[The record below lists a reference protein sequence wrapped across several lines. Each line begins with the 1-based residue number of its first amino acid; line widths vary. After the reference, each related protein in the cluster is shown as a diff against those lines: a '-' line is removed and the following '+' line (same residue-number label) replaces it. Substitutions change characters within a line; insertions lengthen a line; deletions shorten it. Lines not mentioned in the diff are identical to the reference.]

1 MVWIC
6 WKWVLLVFECLKTP
20 LIQPCF
26 WKIYLLGTDF
36 WVGRFFFPFSIWKM
50 LLPVSSRMASPKE
63 KAGVTLIS
71 VPCQKCGFFNLDA
84 LSLVLSHWW
93 WRTLFT
99 VFTKYGKLWPKFLQ
113 MLFSVPSSLL
123 SCGETGLPHMRLHG
137 VSHRPLML
145 ISVYSGFFF
154 FLRLFLAGYFN
165 LDSFYY
171 ERFKFTSPNL
181 FSVLSFA
188 TDQIQ
193 CTFHFILISRSLI
206 WDFYIFHV
214 STFWTFRM
222 EYS

>member
-36 WVGRFFFPFSIWKM
+36 WVGRFFFPSAFERCCFLSPHVWRLPRRKQVSLSSLFLARNVAFLIWTLCHWFWVTGDDVLCLQFS
-50 LLPVSSRMASPKE
+50 
-63 KAGVTLIS
+63 
-71 VPCQKCGFFNLDA
+71 
-84 LSLVLSHWW
+84 LSLENCGQNFFKCCFLS
-93 WRTLFT
+93 L
-99 VFTKYGKLWPKFLQ
+99 P
-113 MLFSVPSSLL
+113 LFSPVEKLVYHIWGYMESLIGHWCWSL
-123 SCGETGLPHMRLHG
+123 CVL
-137 VSHRPLML
+137 V
-145 ISVYSGFFF
+145 FF

>member
-99 VFTKYGKLWPKFLQ
+99 VFTKFGKLWPKFLQ

-145 ISVYSGFFF
+145 ISVCSGFFF
-154 FLRLFLAGYFN
+154 
-165 LDSFYY
+165 
-171 ERFKFTSPNL
+171 P
-181 FSVLSFA
+181 
-188 TDQIQ
+188 
-193 CTFHFILISRSLI
+193 
-206 WDFYIFHV
+206 
-214 STFWTFRM
+214 
-222 EYS
+222 

>member
-1 MVWIC
+1 MEARFPSASVTPFNIFYG
-6 WKWVLLVFECLKTP
+6 VDLLEVSSFSFWMSKNTFNSALFLKD
-20 LIQPCF
+20 IF
-26 WKIYLLGTDF
+26 AGHRLLG
-36 WVGRFFFPFSIWKM
+36 WQVFFPFSIWKM

-99 VFTKYGKLWPKFLQ
+99 VFTKFGKLWPKFLQ
-113 MLFSVPSSLL
+113 MLFSVPSSRL

-154 FLRLFLAGYFN
+154 SLDYFSLGISIWTVSTMNASSSLIPIFSLYCRLL
-165 LDSFYY
+165 LIKS
-171 ERFKFTSPNL
+171 
-181 FSVLSFA
+181 SVLFISF
-188 TDQIQ
+188 
-193 CTFHFILISRSLI
+193 
-206 WDFYIFHV
+206 
-214 STFWTFRM
+214 
-222 EYS
+222 